1 MEQFPENNILKK
13 NLGGGDMY
21 VYIVAYPASLWDN
34 IIYVDLSA
42 FFAQQILLKLILSI
56 PVLCIILM

>member
-1 MEQFPENNILKK
+1 
-13 NLGGGDMY
+13 MY